1 MQMHN
6 PPHPGEFI
14 DGVYLEPCALS
25 IRQVAERF
33 SRHHDL
39 WQARQRLDLSGLTL
53 MELTPA

>member
-25 IRQVAERF
+25 IRQR
-33 SRHHDL
+33 
-39 WQARQRLDLSGLTL
+39 WPSGCNVT
-53 MELTPA
+53 TTSGKPVSDSIFQG